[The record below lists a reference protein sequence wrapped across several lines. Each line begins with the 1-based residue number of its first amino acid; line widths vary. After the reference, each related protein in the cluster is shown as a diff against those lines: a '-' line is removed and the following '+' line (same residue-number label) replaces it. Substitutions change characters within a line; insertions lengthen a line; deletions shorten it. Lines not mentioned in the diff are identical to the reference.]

1 MNADIEKERLRPI
14 RRHGCS
20 DIQLYQA
27 VSWIY
32 TVFDMIMSF
41 MIAFLMDDGVK
52 EFMLIVLTILTMGI
66 IYTCLRATLI
76 DPTDSIV
83 LKEQNF
89 KSKGL
94 EFKTD
99 LKTYC
104 LVCQAHVMEKSKHC
118 FSCNKCVEV
127 FDHHCIWLNNCI
139 GIKNYNYFFILVILL
154 VVFKCLRIIQD
165 ILLLLNYAFQILALI
180 SIILD
185 PPILFVLSYLLG
197 MHLFF
202 KYKGISTY
210 DWIKMKKDK
219 EKMKVQQQQQL
230 PKMNESAGYG
240 QLLSTS
246 KRFDLKSSLSNKT
259 DSKVPQQNF
268 FPKPLPLQALK
279 NPNLSGPQVTQLQS
293 IFTNKPTTPNN
304 NEQLRKEYEEVDG
317 RQIFNKVIAEDSEPQ
332 QNSDSRDEE
341 NENDRDHEIDNEI
354 EIEIQN
360 QNQQSEKEQN

>member
-1 MNADIEKERLRPI
+1 MDAELQKERLKPI

-20 DIQLYQA
+20 DLQLYQA
-27 VSWIY
+27 VSWLY
-32 TVFDMIMSF
+32 TVIDMIISF
-41 MIAFLMDDGVK
+41 MIAFMMDEGLK
-52 EFMLIVLTILTMGI
+52 EFMLIVLTILITGI
-66 IYTCLRATLI
+66 IFTCLRATLI

-83 LKEQNF
+83 LKEQNL

-118 FSCNKCVEV
+118 FSCNKCVEL

-139 GIKNYNYFFILVILL
+139 GIKNYKYFFILVVLL
-154 VVFKCLRIIQD
+154 VIFKCLRIIQD
-165 ILLLLNYAFQILALI
+165 ILLLLNSAFQILALI

-185 PPILFVLSYLLG
+185 PPILIVLSYLLG

-219 EKMKVQQQQQL
+219 EKSKIQQKQQL
-230 PKMNESAGYG
+230 PKMNESVGYG

-246 KRFDLKSSLSNKT
+246 KRFDFKCSLSNKT
-259 DSKVPQQNF
+259 DNKVPQQNF
-268 FPKPLPLQALK
+268 FPKALPQIPK
-279 NPNLSGPQVTQLQS
+279 NQNVSTPQVTQLQS
-293 IFTNKPTTPNN
+293 IFTIQPTSPNN
-304 NEQLRKEYEEVDG
+304 QIQLRKEYEESDG
-317 RQIFNKVIAEDSEPQ
+317 RQIFNKVITEDSEAPE
-332 QNSDSRDEE
+332 NSDSRDEV
-341 NENDRDHEIDNEI
+341 
-354 EIEIQN
+354 N
-360 QNQQSEKEQN
+360 QNDQDNDHQKSEKEQN